1 MLFAVCLPCHLQH
14 CDRDCDRVA
23 AFPCCTLPPPSASP
37 PLCLSLSLR
46 LNLVVVW
53 QSTTEGVPKVQPVF
67 ISIDPNRDTPAK
79 IKEYLTDF
87 YPGMIGLTGTDAQI
101 RTLAKAYR
109 IYYSKPI
116 EDDSLDYLV
125 DHTIV
130 M

>member
-1 MLFAVCLPCHLQH
+1 
-14 CDRDCDRVA
+14 
-23 AFPCCTLPPPSASP
+23 
-37 PLCLSLSLR
+37 
-46 LNLVVVW
+46 VW

-87 YPGMIGLTGTDAQI
+87 YPGMIGLTGTDAQV